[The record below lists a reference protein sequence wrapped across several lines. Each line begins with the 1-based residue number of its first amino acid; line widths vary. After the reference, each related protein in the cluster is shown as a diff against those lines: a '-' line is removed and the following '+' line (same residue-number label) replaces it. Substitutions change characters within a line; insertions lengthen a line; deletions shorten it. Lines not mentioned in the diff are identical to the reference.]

1 MTRSGPPRS
10 TTGARSWRTLTRAES
25 HPAFSERPR
34 ESALCFLVDL
44 DSGGA
49 SPRVLP
55 ASREATLSLVLA
67 TRARD
72 HTAGFERI
80 APLSVVPRMPFPP
93 GAAGVL
99 CELAASTLSPVVS
112 LSRTMCEELLLPLCR
127 EGWLYGVRD
136 GDVTNAR
143 RLRASNG
150 KPWSVRLEANPA
162 DDPEANVAFSGRI
175 QRSAPLGEETLSPT
189 RIDALL
195 QVGYVVSGDELGV
208 LDADCVAWV
217 RSLRE
222 GPVVVPRSELGEFM
236 GALLALPRGPRVTN
250 VEDIGFSLRAGKP
263 RPCLRLAPSV
273 GNERLLRGT
282 LVFHYAKSQ
291 PSAPNDEDTPTP
303 SWELGCDMRPQTLVD
318 DEQGLL
324 VERDYAEECAVIKRL
339 GAAGFGVTV
348 WEAETPDC
356 PFDVRVHFDD
366 FARACEL
373 LMDEGVRVEL
383 DGSLLRRA
391 RGFRAFVNSE
401 QDWFELKG
409 NARFDR
415 NALEMPELLDHV
427 RQKNRFARLGDGS
440 LGVLPERWIAEF
452 APLASL
458 VNPKH
463 ARLRFHALQALLID
477 GLLGTWSPAA
487 DPGFAKMRERVQAFA
502 GVAPL
507 TEPTGFRGELRPY
520 QRVALGWLA
529 ALDELGL
536 SGCLADDMG
545 LGKTVVVLAFLWMR
559 ASRTPRVARP
569 SLLVVPKSLLF
580 NWRSEANAFTPELK
594 VLVHHG
600 AQRLPPSEHFEQYDV
615 VLTSYG
621 TLRREAAA
629 LAQQSF
635 DYVIL
640 DEAHAIK
647 NQESL
652 VHRSVRRLSSR
663 GRLALTGTPVENHL
677 LELWALLNYLN
688 PGVLERF
695 EHLARTFERAR
706 PSEVAVTEVIQKLA
720 RPFVLRRTK
729 DEVAP
734 ELPPRIEK
742 TLYVPLSGAQA
753 VVYRELAEHY
763 RARMLERR
771 EQRKFIGSSMRGVS
785 HSNGHESARALEALL
800 RLRQAACHPALLA
813 GSDVDLESPAARA
826 ATAAGASSAKLEL
839 LLEQLTALAEEGHKS
854 LVFSQ
859 FTSFLRIVREALRE
873 RGLAFEYLDGDTQ
886 NRQAVVERF
895 QRHDGACVF
904 LISLKTGGTG
914 LNLTAADYVFILDP
928 WWNPAAESQAVDRA
942 HRIGQT
948 RPVIAYRLLTKGTV
962 EAKVASLQ
970 AGKRALT
977 QAIFS
982 DDSAFSAKLTQK
994 DLEYLLS

>member
-1 MTRSGPPRS
+1 MGT
-10 TTGARSWRTLTRAES
+10 
-25 HPAFSERPR
+25 
-34 ESALCFLVDL
+34 
-44 DSGGA
+44 
-49 SPRVLP
+49 SPRVAL
-55 ASREATLSLVLA
+55 ASREATLSLVLG

-72 HTAGFERI
+72 HTAGFEGV
-80 APLSVVPRMPFPP
+80 APLSVVPRLPFPP

-112 LSRTMCEELLLPLCR
+112 LSRAMCEELLLPLCR
-127 EGWLYGVRD
+127 EGWLDGVRD

-143 RLRASNG
+143 RLRASHG
-150 KPWSVRLEANPA
+150 KPWSVRLEARL
-162 DDPEANVAFSGRI
+162 PEGEGEAAIEFSGRVV
-175 QRSAPLGEETLSPT
+175 RSAPLGEETLAPT

-195 QVGYVVSGDELGV
+195 EVGYVVSGDELGV

-222 GPVVVPRSELGEFM
+222 GPVVVPRAEVGEFM

-250 VEDIGFSLRAGKP
+250 VEDIGYSLRAGKP
-263 RPCLRLAPSV
+263 EPCLRLAPSV

-282 LVFHYAKSQ
+282 LVFRYAKGQGGLHASGDGVA
-291 PSAPNDEDTPTP
+291 SETDEQAAR
-303 SWELGCDMRPQTLVD
+303 WELGCDMRPQTLVD
-318 DEQGLL
+318 GEQGLL
-324 VERDYAEECAVIKRL
+324 VQRDYAEECAVIKRL

-366 FARACEL
+366 FARACEV

-391 RGFRAFVNSE
+391 RGFRAFVSSE

-415 NALEMPELLDHV
+415 NALELPELLDQV

-440 LGVLPERWIAEF
+440 LGLLPERWIAEF

-463 ARLRFHALQALLID
+463 ERLRFHALQALLID
-477 GLLGTWSPAA
+477 GLLGSWSPAA
-487 DPGFAKMRERVQAFA
+487 DPSFAKMRERVQAFN
-502 GVAPL
+502 GIEPL
-507 TEPTGFRGELRPY
+507 TEPAGFKGELRSY

-545 LGKTVVVLAFLWMR
+545 LGKTVVVLAFLWLR
-559 ASRTPRVARP
+559 AARAPRGGRP

-580 NWRSEANAFTPELK
+580 NWRSEARAFTPELK
-594 VLVHHG
+594 LLVHHG
-600 AQRLPPSEHFEQYDV
+600 AARLPPGEHFEQYDV

-621 TLRREAAA
+621 TLRRDAAA
-629 LAQQSF
+629 LAALTF
-635 DYVIL
+635 DYVVL

-652 VHRSVRRLSSR
+652 VHRSARRLSSR

-695 EHLARTFERAR
+695 EHLVRTFERAR
-706 PSEVAVTEVIQKLA
+706 PSEIAVTEVIQKLA

-753 VVYRELAEHY
+753 VVYRELADHY

-771 EQRKFIGSSMRGVS
+771 EQRKYIGSSMRGVS
-785 HSNGHESARALEALL
+785 HHNGHESARALEALL
-800 RLRQAACHPALLA
+800 RLRQVACHPALLA

-826 ATAAGASSAKLEL
+826 ATAAGASSAKLDL
-839 LLEQLTALAEEGHKS
+839 LLEQLGALGEEGHKS

-859 FTSFLRIVREALRE
+859 FTGFLKIVREALRE
-873 RGLAFEYLDGDTQ
+873 RGIAFEYLDGETQ
-886 NRQAVVERF
+886 NRQSVVERF
-895 QRHDGACVF
+895 QRREGACVF

-928 WWNPAAESQAVDRA
+928 WWNPAAETQAVDRA

-962 EAKVASLQ
+962 EAKVAALQ
-970 AGKRALT
+970 ANKRALT
-977 QAIFS
+977 HAIFS
-982 DDSAFSAKLTQK
+982 DDAAFSAKLTQK